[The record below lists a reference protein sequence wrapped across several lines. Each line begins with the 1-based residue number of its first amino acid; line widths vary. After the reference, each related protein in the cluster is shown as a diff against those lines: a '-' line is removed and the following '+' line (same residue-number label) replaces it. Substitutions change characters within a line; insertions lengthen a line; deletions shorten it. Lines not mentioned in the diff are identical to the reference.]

1 MSGNIVLVYNALS
14 NKNCV
19 FFINIKAIFMYNLNL
34 KRLHKKFIKKYLIL
48 WVLQDTLAKIIK
60 KTV

>member
-1 MSGNIVLVYNALS
+1 MR
-14 NKNCV
+14 
-19 FFINIKAIFMYNLNL
+19 MYNLNL
-34 KRLHKKFIKKYLIL
+34 KRLNKKFIKKYLIL